1 MSAQIAFTLPDKR
14 KKQLLQKQL
23 QADGL
28 TAKSFFTFCIDGYLH
43 KKIRIGV
50 LSDYDDEFSSL
61 SVEEATHLEE
71 MNNIESM
78 MQHL

>member
-50 LSDYDDEFSSL
+50 LSDSDDEYQSL
-61 SVEEATHLEE
+61 TSQEASNLSEMNHLE
-71 MNNIESM
+71 SM
-78 MQHL
+78 LHHI